1 MDKIQKSP
9 HQAPN
14 YDDNA
19 KDKKTQEALTDREE
33 EEIQVTPSGLFC

>member
-9 HQAPN
+9 HQVPN
-14 YDDNA
+14 YDDNE